1 MPKLTAGL
9 VLPFSPGLFAFPG
22 IARAEAGLPGAG
34 DFLEGSFLGSLL
46 AGYPFTGIGTA
57 DIAALALAAL
67 LLLRLARRRGDDGSD
82 RTRERF
88 SLPDTRRNP
97 PRNGEDDERYEAAPD
112 EEGEGDEG
120 DEGQGSSGASRGG
133 GNVWTRR
140 LGKDAENGNAAGRE
154 NPRAPWRRAERP
166 GRTAREQAEAMWG
179 HLSSRPGA
187 DGAPGKEEAALSED
201 ALAPGLA
208 MPENF
213 DAADFLEGARTLYI
227 RLQKAWAAR
236 DISGLK
242 PFVAPELME
251 ILQKQADMNPKPGSV
266 DILMINARL
275 SDVLEEGEDQK
286 AVVLFKVLMTTGDGA
301 EPVET
306 AETWTFARGPA
317 SDGMWRLQGIG
328 GA

>member
-1 MPKLTAGL
+1 LTAGL
-9 VLPFSPGLFAFPG
+9 VAPLSLSLFAFPG
-22 IARAEAGLPGAG
+22 IASAEAGFSGAREL
-34 DFLEGSFLGSLL
+34 LEGSFLGSLL
-46 AGYPFTGIGTA
+46 AGYPFTGIGTV
-57 DIAALALAAL
+57 DIMALALAAL
-67 LLLRLARRRGDDGSD
+67 LLLRLARRRGAGGPDG
-82 RTRERF
+82 TRDRF

-97 PRNGEDDERYEAAPD
+97 AGNNEDNGERYGVTPDERDEAG
-112 EEGEGDEG
+112 EEGE
-120 DEGQGSSGASRGG
+120 QGTSGLSQND

-140 LGKDAENGNAAGRE
+140 LGKNAENGASGRE

-166 GRTAREQAEAMWG
+166 ERTARAQAVARWG

-187 DGAPGKEEAALSED
+187 ADAPGGDAADLSED

-208 MPENF
+208 TPENF

-227 RLQKAWAAR
+227 RLQKAWANR

-275 SDVLEEGEDQK
+275 NDVLEEAEGQK
-286 AVVLFKVLMTTGDGA
+286 AVVLFKVLMTTDGA

-306 AETWTFARGPA
+306 AETWTFSRGPA